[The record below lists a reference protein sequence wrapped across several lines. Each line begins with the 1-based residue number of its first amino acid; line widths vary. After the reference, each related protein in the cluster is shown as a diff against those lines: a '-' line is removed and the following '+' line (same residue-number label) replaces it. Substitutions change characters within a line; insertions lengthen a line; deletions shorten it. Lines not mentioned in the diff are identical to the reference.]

1 MNKLQGLKAF
11 GGKHKVG
18 ALRRTPI
25 HSIPRPWIYFP
36 RSGITVHAGRLSSPS
51 VVTSQTHMHELDE
64 PLRELIPRLRRFA
77 VSLTRNASSADDL
90 VQATLERAITR
101 WADKRI
107 EGDLRAWLFSILYR
121 QFLDAHRR
129 TRRYARMLEFFTGRD
144 DAQPSVERTVIAQ
157 ATLQAFDQLN
167 TEQRALLL
175 WVSVEGL
182 SYKEVA
188 QILEVPIGTVMSRL
202 SRARQA
208 LRQLSDG
215 DIASPSLRI
224 LK

>member
-1 MNKLQGLKAF
+1 
-11 GGKHKVG
+11 
-18 ALRRTPI
+18 
-25 HSIPRPWIYFP
+25 
-36 RSGITVHAGRLSSPS
+36 
-51 VVTSQTHMHELDE
+51 MHELDE
-64 PLRELIPRLRRFA
+64 PLRELLPRLRRFA
-77 VSLTRNASSADDL
+77 VSLTRNTSSADDL
-90 VQATLERAITR
+90 VQATLARAITR
-101 WADKRI
+101 WGDKRP

-121 QFLDAHRR
+121 QFLDAQRR
-129 TRRYARMLEFFTGRD
+129 TRRYARMLDFFTGRED
-144 DAQPSVERTVIAQ
+144 VQPSVERTVMAQ
-157 ATLQAFDQLN
+157 STLQAFDQLN

-188 QILEVPIGTVMSRL
+188 EILDVPLGTVMSRL

-215 DIASPSLRI
+215 EIASPSLRI